1 MTTPQ
6 PNQPTPADRP
16 AQPAAHVGATAQQK
30 QQLSQSAT
38 PRPQV
43 HPERQRRVKTALN
56 IFSVAAWVTG
66 IMLLLLCAR
75 MIMEYGFN
83 MDVGALNWVAIA
95 HGWMYALFLLAT
107 LNLGMK
113 ARWSVQTWLV
123 TALAGVVPFLSFFVE
138 YWRRNEVKEEFQLA

>member
-1 MTTPQ
+1 MTTPAS
-6 PNQPTPADRP
+6 QPTP
-16 AQPAAHVGATAQQK
+16 QPGQ
-30 QQLSQSAT
+30 
-38 PRPQV
+38 PRV

-56 IFSVAAWVTG
+56 LFSVAAWVTG
-66 IMLLLLCAR
+66 VMLLLLCAR
-75 MIMEYGFN
+75 MIMEYGLN
-83 MDVGALNWVAIA
+83 MDVSALNWVAVG

-138 YWRRNEVKEEFQLA
+138 YWRRREVKAEFDLA